1 MAADAMDSSLV
12 SQCLAFCQTLA
23 SQGKDFSFSLNI
35 NSSFSFSLDTRES
48 KRKTTLEK
56 KRTSPSTQRRNA
68 RRIEEFLKKRL
79 NFSSLS
85 SAALDAPVDISP
97 ATTVAAATATSS
109 PFAASTPAT
118 LPSPPSKQVAN
129 QDNNTVSE
137 ELEEDIPEVV
147 PKSECDT
154 RLSVFRKSFST
165 PPKKVKHSVHGIGLF
180 QSITDSGSY
189 FYESTS
195 DSWVIWLVDPSVSP
209 N

>member
-48 KRKTTLEK
+48 KVKQLWKRSGQALQPRGGMLEEEK
-56 KRTSPSTQRRNA
+56 SSWKRNST
-68 RRIEEFLKKRL
+68 FPP
-79 NFSSLS
+79 LS
-85 SAALDAPVDISP
+85 SSALDAPVDISP
-97 ATTVAAATATSS
+97 ATTVAAATSTSS
-109 PFAASTPAT
+109 PLVASTPAT

-129 QDNNTVSE
+129 QDYDTVSE
-137 ELEEDIPEVV
+137 ELEEDIPELV

-165 PPKKVKHSVHGIGLF
+165 PPKKVMHSVHGVGLF
-180 QSITDSGSY
+180 QRITALC
-189 FYESTS
+189 
-195 DSWVIWLVDPSVSP
+195 VRPL